1 MRKQSKTNSA
11 RALRG
16 RMTVTERKMWYPL
29 RDRRLMGCKFRRQHP
44 VGPYIVDFV
53 CLGHRLVVE
62 LDGGQHAGDPH
73 QAARDAFLAAQGY
86 RVLRF
91 WNNEALKDSAAV
103 CETIARAL
111 SPEPSPR
118 RLRGQAEGC

>member
-1 MRKQSKTNSA
+1 MRKQSKINSA

-16 RMTVTERKMWYPL
+16 RMTDTERKMWYLL

-44 VGPYIVDFV
+44 VGPYIADFV
-53 CLGHRLVVE
+53 CLEHRLVVE
-62 LDGGQHAGDPH
+62 LEGSQHADDPH
-73 QAARDAFLAAQGY
+73 QPARDAFLAAQGY

-91 WNNEALKDSAAV
+91 WNNEALKGSAAV
-103 CETIARAL
+103 CETVARAL